1 MIKERYYSE
10 MLERYFDSKE
20 SALHAEDQEVQYLL
34 ALMSD
39 LKDQYKKLRKGMRKA
54 YVREMLGYKKK
65 LMKSELVTPMKKKAA
80 NG

>member
-20 SALHAEDQEVQYLL
+20 SALYAENQEVQYLL

-65 LMKSELVTPMKKKAA
+65 LLKSELIKPMKKKPA

>member
-20 SALHAEDQEVQYLL
+20 SALYAEDQEVQYLL

-65 LMKSELVTPMKKKAA
+65 LLKSELIKPMKKKPA